1 MQVVTRRGFRRTLT
15 IMSFAV
21 SAIALAA
28 CGTPQPK
35 QQAKPRSKEYFPESK
50 YGVKA
55 SPRVAQGSRIRRGG
69 GRDQIGKPYQV
80 AGKWYHP
87 KEEPKYS
94 RTGAAS
100 WYGDAFHG
108 RLTANGEVYDTGH
121 LTAAHPTM
129 PLPSYARVTN
139 VANGNSVIVRVNDRG
154 PYHGNRIIDLS
165 KRAADMLGY
174 RTAGTANVKVEY
186 VGRAP
191 LNGDDEPY
199 LLASYQPG
207 NGAPDPSAGL
217 PTGVMIAMN
226 GSTPGTGAASRMGA
240 ASRSVPFPGQNS
252 DPQPSFAF
260 GDGSLPEY
268 GPIVPIRPDGG
279 MPSDAPF
286 ALASLSYADE
296 RIQTAAGAFS
306 AVDRGAMTPQAIANS
321 WKRVN
326 PAATGTRD
334 YIAAGAYRSEAEAQ
348 RVARRLSGV
357 GKVVIRRAEG
367 EGAEWHALEI
377 YADGHADLDA
387 ILETAWKSGA
397 PDALVVR
404 N

>member
-55 SPRVAQGSRIRRGG
+55 SPRVAQGSKIKRGG
-69 GRDQIGKPYQV
+69 GRDQVGKPYQV

-87 KEEPKYS
+87 KEDPKYS
-94 RTGAAS
+94 KTGAAS

-108 RLTANGEVYDTGH
+108 RLTANGEVYDTEH

-139 VANGNSVIVRVNDRG
+139 VANGSSVVVRVNDRG

-199 LLASYQPG
+199 LMASYQPG
-207 NGAPDPSAGL
+207 NAAPDPSLGL

-226 GSTPGTGAASRMGA
+226 GSTPSLGGGFRGL
-240 ASRSVPFPGQNS
+240 PFPGQNS
-252 DPQPSFAF
+252 DSQRAFAF

-268 GPIVPIRPDGG
+268 GPIVPIRPDSGT
-279 MPSDAPF
+279 PSDSPF

-296 RIQTAAGAFS
+296 RIQSAVEAFS
-306 AVDRGAMTPQAIANS
+306 AVDRGAMTPQAIVSS
-321 WKRVN
+321 WKRAN
-326 PAATGTRD
+326 PTQTSSGD
-334 YIAAGAYRSEAEAQ
+334 YIAAGAYRTEAEAQ
-348 RVARRLSGV
+348 HVARRLSGV
-357 GKVVIRRAEG
+357 GKVVITRTEG
-367 EGAEWHALEI
+367 EGAEWYAVEI
-377 YADGHADLDA
+377 YADGHAKLDT
-387 ILETAWKSGA
+387 ILQSAWKNGA